1 MDYKHFIYDTITE
14 FTGQNNTLSISVT
27 FIDFVD
33 DLETGLFLSQVI
45 YWADRVK
52 RSDGY
57 FYKTDDEWNQE
68 IKLSKYSVRK
78 ARKKLE
84 EMGLLE
90 TVVKKANGNPT
101 VHYKFDK
108 DKFTQLFISFLR
120 NRKNESS
127 ESQNGTFENEQSL
140 TEITTENTTEITT
153 NIYIPFAEVID
164 YLNNKTGSSY
174 KSTTRKTKD
183 LIKARINEGF
193 TLDDFKKVIDNK
205 TAEWLNDSNM
215 SKYLRPETLF
225 GNKFESYLNQKGGG
239 QPDGL
244 KENERNILEQYN
256 FDKERPINF

>member
-45 YWADRVK
+45 YWADRTK

-140 TEITTENTTEITT
+140 TEITTENTTEITK
-153 NIYIPFAEVID
+153 IYIPFAEVID
-164 YLNNKTGSSY
+164 YLNQKTNSSY
-174 KSTTRKTKD
+174 KSSTKKTKD
-183 LIKARINEGF
+183 LIKARYNEGF

-205 TAEWLNDSNM
+205 TAEWLNDPTM

-225 GNKFESYLNQKGGG
+225 GTKFESYLNQKGGG
-239 QPDGL
+239 QS
-244 KENERNILEQYN
+244 ERNQLLNKYN
-256 FDKERPINF
+256 FDKERELKF

>member
-27 FIDFVD
+27 LIDFVD

-45 YWADRVK
+45 YWADRTK

-84 EMGLLE
+84 EMSLLE

-127 ESQNGTFENEQSL
+127 ESQNGTFENKQSL
-140 TEITTENTTEITT
+140 TEITTETTTKNTTKNISKVKPSKIKYAESVSMTEDEYKKLVEQHGESSVKEMITVLD
-153 NIYIPFAEVID
+153 NYKGAHG
-164 YLNNKTGSSY
+164 KRY
-174 KSTTRKTKD
+174 KSD
-183 LIKARINEGF
+183 YKAILTWVVDRVKG
-193 TLDDFKKVIDNK
+193 
-205 TAEWLNDSNM
+205 
-215 SKYLRPETLF
+215 
-225 GNKFESYLNQKGGG
+225 KGGG
-239 QPDGL
+239 QSGP
-244 KENERNILEQYN
+244 NARNFTQTSRTGTNYEIEPP
-256 FDKERPINF
+256 PIDWDQR